1 MGYLEERA
9 GLAGKRA
16 IVIGGGGGLGEA
28 SAVELGAAGVRLA
41 LCDRDE
47 AGLAATAAKI
57 EALGGEV
64 VAEADRLA
72 RRHQSRARRA

>member
-47 AGLAATAAKI
+47 AGLAATAR
-57 EALGGEV
+57 G
-64 VAEADRLA
+64 
-72 RRHQSRARRA
+72 